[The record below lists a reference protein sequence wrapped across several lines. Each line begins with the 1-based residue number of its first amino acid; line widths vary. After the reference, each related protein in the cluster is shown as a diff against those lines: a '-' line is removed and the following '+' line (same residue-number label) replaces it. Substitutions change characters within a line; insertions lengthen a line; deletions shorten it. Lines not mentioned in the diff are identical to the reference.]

1 MRRRFALGLLGFG
14 SSAFAVAALAWDLF
28 PCLSVFV
35 SLSPLVLPVMIAIAL
50 PLWYFAARDSR
61 SEGSVT
67 ESSNSDPDQTRGGV
81 GGGLSGE
88 SSGEASGDS
97 PGEGSSFGSSV

>member
-14 SSAFAVAALAWDLF
+14 SSAFAVAALAWNLF

-67 ESSNSDPDQTRGGV
+67 ESSNSDPDHVSAYQIAT
-81 GGGLSGE
+81 
-88 SSGEASGDS
+88 AI
-97 PGEGSSFGSSV
+97 